1 VQLAA
6 ETRSRSAVTPPQ
18 VLMQLWM
25 LSSFLLDSLAVGG
38 QTLIAVQLAS
48 QRPHAAREIGDRL
61 LEVRAFCF
69 VSNVHLYFFPIKCHA
84 GRGFL
89 ELCLHARSASPCFL
103 PVRHTLSSGFQETR
117 ALHTAAWAGDWGR
130 AWQQCTVLA
139 APWLLPLLKACS
151 NVVSSNDC

>member
-1 VQLAA
+1 
-6 ETRSRSAVTPPQ
+6 
-18 VLMQLWM
+18 MQLWM

-48 QRPHAAREIGDRL
+48 QRPDAAREIGDRL
-61 LEVRAFCF
+61 LEVRAFHVCPIF
-69 VSNVHLYFFPIKCHA
+69 TFTFPIKRRA

-103 PVRHTLSSGFQETR
+103 PVRHTLSSGFQATG

-139 APWLLPLLKACS
+139 APWLLPLLKVSS
-151 NVVSSNDC
+151 NVVSF